1 MSKLRL
7 LAENFL
13 IYGVGGVISKM
24 VPLIM
29 TPIIVR
35 LMPDSACYGVNDLS
49 NTIVSFASA
58 IAVFGMYDAMFRY
71 FFEDESEDYRKRKP
85 YIGYIAL
92 CFYCDDDFE
101 GADSRLLF
109 GG

>member
-71 FFEDESEDYRKRKP
+71 LFHGSDI

>member
-49 NTIVSFASA
+49 NTMTGFGIFLKTRVR
-58 IAVFGMYDAMFRY
+58 ITENVFV
-71 FFEDESEDYRKRKP
+71 P
-85 YIGYIAL
+85 
-92 CFYCDDDFE
+92 
-101 GADSRLLF
+101 RL
-109 GG
+109 